1 MKRLFYLL
9 MMLSCT
15 LWSCSK
21 SDGSIDDPDDPDNPD
36 APTNVMLDISVS
48 DLVFEA
54 EGGEKEFTIY
64 CNSDWTIT
72 NESEWCKTTV
82 NQGNGNSKI
91 IVTVGV
97 YSEMEDRNTNLTI
110 KAGNIT
116 KVLTVTQKDGDAI
129 ILSKD
134 KFDIPEE
141 GGNVTVEV
149 KSNIQYE
156 VSIPSQFQ
164 NWIKHEPETKAITT
178 KNFTFTIL
186 ENKEY
191 EKREGYIVFNGN
203 SLKDTV
209 HIYQTA
215 ARILILSKDTY
226 NISSAKESIEVEL
239 KSNVDYSIS
248 IPSSASDWIKLLET
262 KAIRTDKIYFE
273 IEENTTY
280 DNRSA
285 QIFIKDKNSSLCD
298 TLYIN
303 QLQQNALILSQKQ
316 YEVLAGGERISIEVQ
331 SNIDYEIIIPK
342 TVQEWIEQMPQSKA
356 LTESMINLEI
366 KPNTTY
372 DVRSAQVFIKDKN
385 SSLCDTLYINQLQQ
399 NALIL
404 SQKQYEVLAG
414 GERISIEVQSNIDY
428 EIIIPKTVQE
438 WIEQMP
444 QSKALTESM
453 INLEIKPNT
462 TYDVR
467 SAQIFIKDKNST
479 LSDTVQV
486 TQAAKGTYTG
496 DISFETEQ
504 DLIDFQKAGYTRV
517 IGNITIQDNIRTL
530 QKLDNL
536 LQEIDG
542 NLTIDCDNLTSLDG
556 LYNLK
561 KITGNFTTRNAM
573 ITSYEGIGNLTEIGG
588 DFEVNTGLYVLKS
601 FEGLESLEI
610 IGGNFK
616 VITSP
621 VFTGLFEYLAS
632 FKGLSGLKSIGG
644 DFEVNAYAYS
654 LNALESFEG
663 LESLET
669 IGGNFRVIGGNAS
682 LNALSSFKGL
692 NGLKSIGGDF
702 EVNTKFYNSLYVLAS
717 FEGLESLETIGGD
730 FRVIVESSP
739 LSALSS
745 FKGLNGLK
753 SIGGD
758 FEVNG
763 GSYCLKSLSSFEGFE
778 SLETIGGNFRVIG
791 EASSL
796 ESLSSFK
803 GLSGL
808 KSIGGDFEVN
818 ANFHSLKSLSSFEGF
833 ESLETIGGNFRV
845 IGEASSLESLSSFK
859 GLNGLKSIGGDFEVS
874 ANDSLSSFEGLESLE
889 TIGGNFRVIDGASPL
904 NSLSSFKGLS
914 GLKSIGGD
922 FEVSSKFSSLNSLAS
937 FEGLES
943 LETIGGNF
951 KVIAKSFSSPSLNS
965 LSSFKGLSG
974 LKSIGGDFEVNA
986 KSSSYSS
993 SSLASLASF
1002 EGLESLETIGGN
1014 FRVIAE
1020 SSSSLNSLASFK
1032 GLSGLKSIGGD
1043 FEVNAKSSSSL
1054 NSLAS
1059 FEGLENLT
1067 NIGGGKLTIK
1077 YCSSLNNID
1086 ALKNIESLNDISI
1099 TECSKLYDFCI
1110 LKNVVQNMSGTF
1122 YLNKNGYNPTKYQ
1135 LLNGECS
1142 QIPQE

>member
-36 APTNVMLDISVS
+36 TPTNVTLDISVS

-164 NWIKHEPETKAITT
+164 NWIKHEPETKAITV

-226 NISSAKESIEVEL
+226 NISSAKKSIEVEL
-239 KSNVDYSIS
+239 KSNVNYSIS

-285 QIFIKDKNSSLCD
+285 Q
-298 TLYIN
+298 
-303 QLQQNALILSQKQ
+303 
-316 YEVLAGGERISIEVQ
+316 
-331 SNIDYEIIIPK
+331 
-342 TVQEWIEQMPQSKA
+342 
-356 LTESMINLEI
+356 
-366 KPNTTY
+366 
-372 DVRSAQVFIKDKN
+372 VFIKDKN

-414 GERISIEVQSNIDY
+414 GEQISIEVQSNIDY

-444 QSKALTESM
+444 QSKAFTKSM
-453 INLEIKPNT
+453 INLEVKPNT

-467 SAQIFIKDKNST
+467 SAQVFIKDKNST

-504 DLIDFQKAGYTRV
+504 DLIDFQTAGYTKV
-517 IGNITIQDNIRTL
+517 IGNIIVQYNIRTL

-536 LQEIDG
+536 LTEIDG
-542 NLTIDCDNLTSLDG
+542 NLTINCQSLTSLDG

-561 KITGNFTTRNAM
+561 KITGNFITWEAC
-573 ITSYEGIGNLTEIGG
+573 ITSYEGIDKLTEIGG
-588 DFEVNTGLYVLKS
+588 DFEVRLPYSLES
-601 FEGLESLEI
+601 FEGLESLET

-616 VITSP
+616 IIDNKSS
-621 VFTGLFEYLAS
+621 LNALSS
-632 FKGLSGLKSIGG
+632 FKGLSSLKSIGG
-644 DFEVNAYAYS
+644 DFEVSTDHSSSPHPSHS

-669 IGGNFRVIGGNAS
+669 IGGNFRVIAESFSYSYSFNV
-682 LNALSSFKGL
+682 LSSFKGL
-692 NGLKSIGGDF
+692 SSLKSIGGDF
-702 EVNTKFYNSLYVLAS
+702 EVKARVL
-717 FEGLESLETIGGD
+717 E
-730 FRVIVESSP
+730 
-739 LSALSS
+739 
-745 FKGLNGLK
+745 
-753 SIGGD
+753 
-758 FEVNG
+758 
-763 GSYCLKSLSSFEGFE
+763 
-778 SLETIGGNFRVIG
+778 
-791 EASSL
+791 
-796 ESLSSFK
+796 
-803 GLSGL
+803 
-808 KSIGGDFEVN
+808 
-818 ANFHSLKSLSSFEGF
+818 
-833 ESLETIGGNFRV
+833 
-845 IGEASSLESLSSFK
+845 
-859 GLNGLKSIGGDFEVS
+859 
-874 ANDSLSSFEGLESLE
+874 
-889 TIGGNFRVIDGASPL
+889 
-904 NSLSSFKGLS
+904 
-914 GLKSIGGD
+914 
-922 FEVSSKFSSLNSLAS
+922 
-937 FEGLES
+937 
-943 LETIGGNF
+943 
-951 KVIAKSFSSPSLNS
+951 
-965 LSSFKGLSG
+965 
-974 LKSIGGDFEVNA
+974 
-986 KSSSYSS
+986 
-993 SSLASLASF
+993 
-1002 EGLESLETIGGN
+1002 
-1014 FRVIAE
+1014 
-1020 SSSSLNSLASFK
+1020 
-1032 GLSGLKSIGGD
+1032 
-1043 FEVNAKSSSSL
+1043 
-1054 NSLAS
+1054 S

-1067 NIGGGKLTIK
+1067 NIGDKLTIK
-1077 YCSSLNNID
+1077 GCSSLNNID

-1099 TECSKLYDFCI
+1099 TTCSKLYDFCV

-1122 YLNKNGYNPTKYQ
+1122 YVNDNGYNPTKYQ

>member
-36 APTNVMLDISVS
+36 TPTNVTLDISVS

-164 NWIKHEPETKAITT
+164 NWIKHEPETKAITV

-226 NISSAKESIEVEL
+226 NISSAKKSIEVEL
-239 KSNVDYSIS
+239 KSNVNYSIS

-285 QIFIKDKNSSLCD
+285 Q
-298 TLYIN
+298 
-303 QLQQNALILSQKQ
+303 
-316 YEVLAGGERISIEVQ
+316 
-331 SNIDYEIIIPK
+331 
-342 TVQEWIEQMPQSKA
+342 
-356 LTESMINLEI
+356 
-366 KPNTTY
+366 
-372 DVRSAQVFIKDKN
+372 VFIKDKN

-414 GERISIEVQSNIDY
+414 GEQISIEVQSNIDY

-444 QSKALTESM
+444 QSKALTKSM

-467 SAQIFIKDKNST
+467 SAQVFIKDKNST

-504 DLIDFQKAGYTRV
+504 DLIDLQTAGYTKV
-517 IGNITIQDNIRTL
+517 IGNIIVQYNIRTL

-536 LQEIDG
+536 LTEIDG
-542 NLTIDCDNLTSLDG
+542 NLTINCQSLTSLDG

-561 KITGNFTTRNAM
+561 KITGNFITWEAC
-573 ITSYEGIGNLTEIGG
+573 ITSYEGIDKLTEIGG
-588 DFEVNTGLYVLKS
+588 DFEVRLPY
-601 FEGLESLEI
+601 SLE
-610 IGGNFK
+610 
-616 VITSP
+616 
-621 VFTGLFEYLAS
+621 
-632 FKGLSGLKSIGG
+632 
-644 DFEVNAYAYS
+644 
-654 LNALESFEG
+654 
-663 LESLET
+663 
-669 IGGNFRVIGGNAS
+669 
-682 LNALSSFKGL
+682 
-692 NGLKSIGGDF
+692 
-702 EVNTKFYNSLYVLAS
+702 
-717 FEGLESLETIGGD
+717 
-730 FRVIVESSP
+730 
-739 LSALSS
+739 
-745 FKGLNGLK
+745 
-753 SIGGD
+753 
-758 FEVNG
+758 
-763 GSYCLKSLSSFEGFE
+763 
-778 SLETIGGNFRVIG
+778 
-791 EASSL
+791 
-796 ESLSSFK
+796 
-803 GLSGL
+803 
-808 KSIGGDFEVN
+808 
-818 ANFHSLKSLSSFEGF
+818 
-833 ESLETIGGNFRV
+833 
-845 IGEASSLESLSSFK
+845 
-859 GLNGLKSIGGDFEVS
+859 
-874 ANDSLSSFEGLESLE
+874 
-889 TIGGNFRVIDGASPL
+889 
-904 NSLSSFKGLS
+904 
-914 GLKSIGGD
+914 
-922 FEVSSKFSSLNSLAS
+922 S

-951 KVIAKSFSSPSLNS
+951 KVIDKLALSS
-965 LSSFKGLSG
+965 LSSFKGLSS
-974 LKSIGGDFEVNA
+974 LKSIGGDFEVKA
-986 KSSSYSS
+986 RV
-993 SSLASLASF
+993 
-1002 EGLESLETIGGN
+1002 LE
-1014 FRVIAE
+1014 
-1020 SSSSLNSLASFK
+1020 
-1032 GLSGLKSIGGD
+1032 
-1043 FEVNAKSSSSL
+1043 
-1054 NSLAS
+1054 S

-1067 NIGGGKLTIK
+1067 NIGDKLTIK
-1077 YCSSLNNID
+1077 GCSSLNNID

-1099 TECSKLYDFCI
+1099 TTCSKLYDFCV

-1122 YLNKNGYNPTKYQ
+1122 YVNDNGYNPTKYQ

>member
-372 DVRSAQVFIKDKN
+372 DVRSAQ
-385 SSLCDTLYINQLQQ
+385 
-399 NALIL
+399 
-404 SQKQYEVLAG
+404 
-414 GERISIEVQSNIDY
+414 
-428 EIIIPKTVQE
+428 
-438 WIEQMP
+438 
-444 QSKALTESM
+444 
-453 INLEIKPNT
+453 
-462 TYDVR
+462 
-467 SAQIFIKDKNST
+467 IFIKDKNST

-669 IGGNFRVIGGNAS
+669 IGGNFRVI
-682 LNALSSFKGL
+682 
-692 NGLKSIGGDF
+692 
-702 EVNTKFYNSLYVLAS
+702 
-717 FEGLESLETIGGD
+717 
-730 FRVIVESSP
+730 
-739 LSALSS
+739 
-745 FKGLNGLK
+745 
-753 SIGGD
+753 
-758 FEVNG
+758 
-763 GSYCLKSLSSFEGFE
+763 
-778 SLETIGGNFRVIG
+778 
-791 EASSL
+791 
-796 ESLSSFK
+796 
-803 GLSGL
+803 
-808 KSIGGDFEVN
+808 
-818 ANFHSLKSLSSFEGF
+818 
-833 ESLETIGGNFRV
+833 
-845 IGEASSLESLSSFK
+845 
-859 GLNGLKSIGGDFEVS
+859 
-874 ANDSLSSFEGLESLE
+874 
-889 TIGGNFRVIDGASPL
+889 
-904 NSLSSFKGLS
+904 
-914 GLKSIGGD
+914 
-922 FEVSSKFSSLNSLAS
+922 
-937 FEGLES
+937 
-943 LETIGGNF
+943 
-951 KVIAKSFSSPSLNS
+951 
-965 LSSFKGLSG
+965 
-974 LKSIGGDFEVNA
+974 
-986 KSSSYSS
+986 
-993 SSLASLASF
+993 
-1002 EGLESLETIGGN
+1002 
-1014 FRVIAE
+1014 AE

>member
-36 APTNVMLDISVS
+36 TPTNVTLDISVS

-164 NWIKHEPETKAITT
+164 NWIKHEPETKAITV

-215 ARILILSKDTY
+215 DPRTLILSKDTY

-248 IPSSASDWIKLLET
+248 IPSSVSHWIKLLET

-316 YEVLAGGERISIEVQ
+316 YEVLAGGEQISIEVQ

-356 LTESMINLEI
+356 LTKSMINLEV

-372 DVRSAQVFIKDKN
+372 DVRSAQV
-385 SSLCDTLYINQLQQ
+385 
-399 NALIL
+399 
-404 SQKQYEVLAG
+404 
-414 GERISIEVQSNIDY
+414 
-428 EIIIPKTVQE
+428 
-438 WIEQMP
+438 
-444 QSKALTESM
+444 
-453 INLEIKPNT
+453 
-462 TYDVR
+462 
-467 SAQIFIKDKNST
+467 FIKDKNST

-496 DISFETEQ
+496 DIIFETEQ
-504 DLIDFQKAGYTRV
+504 DLIDFQTAGYTKV
-517 IGNITIQDNIRTL
+517 IGNIIVQGNKIRTL

-536 LQEIDG
+536 LTEIDG
-542 NLTIDCDNLTSLDG
+542 NLTIECSNLTSLDG

-561 KITGNFTTRNAM
+561 KITGNFITMHAW
-573 ITSYEGIGNLTEIGG
+573 ITSYEGIGKLTEIGG
-588 DFEVNTGLYVLKS
+588 DFEVNAKS
-601 FEGLESLEI
+601 F
-610 IGGNFK
+610 
-616 VITSP
+616 
-621 VFTGLFEYLAS
+621 Y
-632 FKGLSGLKSIGG
+632 
-644 DFEVNAYAYS
+644 YS
-654 LNALESFEG
+654 
-663 LESLET
+663 
-669 IGGNFRVIGGNAS
+669 
-682 LNALSSFKGL
+682 
-692 NGLKSIGGDF
+692 
-702 EVNTKFYNSLYVLAS
+702 
-717 FEGLESLETIGGD
+717 
-730 FRVIVESSP
+730 
-739 LSALSS
+739 
-745 FKGLNGLK
+745 
-753 SIGGD
+753 
-758 FEVNG
+758 
-763 GSYCLKSLSSFEGFE
+763 
-778 SLETIGGNFRVIG
+778 
-791 EASSL
+791 
-796 ESLSSFK
+796 
-803 GLSGL
+803 
-808 KSIGGDFEVN
+808 
-818 ANFHSLKSLSSFEGF
+818 
-833 ESLETIGGNFRV
+833 
-845 IGEASSLESLSSFK
+845 
-859 GLNGLKSIGGDFEVS
+859 
-874 ANDSLSSFEGLESLE
+874 
-889 TIGGNFRVIDGASPL
+889 
-904 NSLSSFKGLS
+904 
-914 GLKSIGGD
+914 
-922 FEVSSKFSSLNSLAS
+922 SSLNSLAS

-943 LETIGGNF
+943 LEEIGGSF
-951 KVIAKSFSSPSLNS
+951 KVIAESSGSSSSSLNS

-986 KSSSYSS
+986 KSFYSS
-993 SSLASLASF
+993 SSLNSLASF
-1002 EGLESLETIGGN
+1002 EGLESLETIGGS
-1014 FRVIAE
+1014 FKVIAE
-1020 SSSSLNSLASFK
+1020 SSYSSPLNSLSSFK

-1043 FEVNAKSSSSL
+1043 FEVNAESSSLNSLASFEGLESLEEIGGNFKVIAESSLRSLSSFKGLSGLKSIGGDFEVNAEFSSSL

-1059 FEGLENLT
+1059 FEGLENLQTIGGSFSCNRRISIKALSQLNSIGKNLEINLLFDEGLENLVRIGGDFKPSSSSSFKKLNKLSSIGGNFYVYTFSGTSFEGLESLT
-1067 NIGGGKLTIK
+1067 NIGGGKLTIN

-1099 TECSKLYDFCI
+1099 TTCPKLYDFCV
-1110 LKNVVQNMSGTF
+1110 LQNVVQNMSGTF
-1122 YLNKNGYNPTKYQ
+1122 YLNNNGYNPTKYQ

>member
-21 SDGSIDDPDDPDNPD
+21 SDGPIDDPDNPD
-36 APTNVMLDISVS
+36 NPDTPTNVTLDISVS

-54 EGGEKEFTIY
+54 EGGEKEFIIY

-164 NWIKHEPETKAITT
+164 NWIKHEPETKSITV

-215 ARILILSKDTY
+215 DPRTLILSKDTY

-248 IPSSASDWIKLLET
+248 IPSSVSHWIKLLET

-316 YEVLAGGERISIEVQ
+316 YEVLAGGEQISIEVQ

-356 LTESMINLEI
+356 LT
-366 KPNTTY
+366 K
-372 DVRSAQVFIKDKN
+372 
-385 SSLCDTLYINQLQQ
+385 
-399 NALIL
+399 
-404 SQKQYEVLAG
+404 
-414 GERISIEVQSNIDY
+414 
-428 EIIIPKTVQE
+428 
-438 WIEQMP
+438 
-444 QSKALTESM
+444 SM

-486 TQAAKGTYTG
+486 TQAAKGIYIG
-496 DISFETEQ
+496 DIIFTTEQ
-504 DLIDFQKAGYTRV
+504 DLIDFQAAGYTKVRGNV
-517 IGNITIQDNIRTL
+517 IVSGGEITTL

-536 LQEIDG
+536 LTEING
-542 NLTIDCDNLTSLDG
+542 SLRLECSTLTTLDG
-556 LYNLK
+556 LYGLK
-561 KITGNFTTRNAM
+561 TITDSL
-573 ITSYEGIGNLTEIGG
+573 IIKDG
-588 DFEVNTGLYVLKS
+588 DMTS
-601 FEGLESLEI
+601 FEGLRNL
-610 IGGNFK
+610 G
-616 VITSP
+616 
-621 VFTGLFEYLAS
+621 
-632 FKGLSGLKSIGG
+632 
-644 DFEVNAYAYS
+644 
-654 LNALESFEG
+654 
-663 LESLET
+663 
-669 IGGNFRVIGGNAS
+669 
-682 LNALSSFKGL
+682 
-692 NGLKSIGGDF
+692 
-702 EVNTKFYNSLYVLAS
+702 
-717 FEGLESLETIGGD
+717 
-730 FRVIVESSP
+730 
-739 LSALSS
+739 
-745 FKGLNGLK
+745 
-753 SIGGD
+753 
-758 FEVNG
+758 
-763 GSYCLKSLSSFEGFE
+763 
-778 SLETIGGNFRVIG
+778 
-791 EASSL
+791 
-796 ESLSSFK
+796 
-803 GLSGL
+803 
-808 KSIGGDFEVN
+808 
-818 ANFHSLKSLSSFEGF
+818 
-833 ESLETIGGNFRV
+833 
-845 IGEASSLESLSSFK
+845 
-859 GLNGLKSIGGDFEVS
+859 
-874 ANDSLSSFEGLESLE
+874 
-889 TIGGNFRVIDGASPL
+889 
-904 NSLSSFKGLS
+904 
-914 GLKSIGGD
+914 
-922 FEVSSKFSSLNSLAS
+922 
-937 FEGLES
+937 
-943 LETIGGNF
+943 TIGGNF
-951 KVIAKSFSSPSLNS
+951 KVIAESSYYSSYSLNS

-986 KSSSYSS
+986 KSSSS
-993 SSLASLASF
+993 SSLKSLASF
-1002 EGLESLETIGGN
+1002 EGLESL
-1014 FRVIAE
+1014 
-1020 SSSSLNSLASFK
+1020 
-1032 GLSGLKSIGGD
+1032 
-1043 FEVNAKSSSSL
+1043 
-1054 NSLAS
+1054 
-1059 FEGLENLT
+1059 T
-1067 NIGGGKLTIK
+1067 NIGGGKLTIN

-1099 TECSKLYDFCI
+1099 TTCSKLYDFCV

>member
-36 APTNVMLDISVS
+36 TPTNVTLDISVS

-164 NWIKHEPETKAITT
+164 NWIKHEPETKAITV

-215 ARILILSKDTY
+215 DPRTLILSKDTY

-239 KSNVDYSIS
+239 KPNVDYSIS
-248 IPSSASDWIKLLET
+248 IPSSVSHWIKLLET

-285 QIFIKDKNSSLCD
+285 QIFIRDKNSDLSD
-298 TLYIN
+298 TLTIN
-303 QLQQNALILSQKQ
+303 QSQLNALIIGQKDYKIPVEGQ
-316 YEVLAGGERISIEVQ
+316 QISIEIK
-331 SNIDYEIIIPK
+331 SNIDYEVILSK
-342 TVQEWIEQMPQSKA
+342 TAQSWIQEVPQSKG
-356 LTESMINLEI
+356 LTTSTLKYNILA
-366 KPNTTY
+366 NTTG
-372 DVRSAQVFIKDKN
+372 VNRTAKITIKDKN
-385 SSLCDTLYINQLQQ
+385 N
-399 NALIL
+399 
-404 SQKQYEVLAG
+404 
-414 GERISIEVQSNIDY
+414 
-428 EIIIPKTVQE
+428 
-438 WIEQMP
+438 
-444 QSKALTESM
+444 
-453 INLEIKPNT
+453 
-462 TYDVR
+462 
-467 SAQIFIKDKNST
+467 T

-486 TQAAKGTYTG
+486 TQATEGTCTG
-496 DISFETEQ
+496 DIIFETEQ
-504 DLIDFQKAGYTRV
+504 DLIDFQTAGYTKV
-517 IGNITIQDNIRTL
+517 MGNIIVQGDNIRTL
-530 QKLDNL
+530 QKLNNL

-542 NLTIDCDNLTSLDG
+542 NLTINCHSLTSLDG

-561 KITGNFTTRNAM
+561 KITGNFITERAG
-573 ITSYEGIGNLTEIGG
+573 ITSYEGINNLTE
-588 DFEVNTGLYVLKS
+588 
-601 FEGLESLEI
+601 
-610 IGGNFK
+610 
-616 VITSP
+616 
-621 VFTGLFEYLAS
+621 
-632 FKGLSGLKSIGG
+632 
-644 DFEVNAYAYS
+644 
-654 LNALESFEG
+654 
-663 LESLET
+663 
-669 IGGNFRVIGGNAS
+669 
-682 LNALSSFKGL
+682 
-692 NGLKSIGGDF
+692 
-702 EVNTKFYNSLYVLAS
+702 
-717 FEGLESLETIGGD
+717 
-730 FRVIVESSP
+730 
-739 LSALSS
+739 
-745 FKGLNGLK
+745 
-753 SIGGD
+753 
-758 FEVNG
+758 
-763 GSYCLKSLSSFEGFE
+763 
-778 SLETIGGNFRVIG
+778 
-791 EASSL
+791 
-796 ESLSSFK
+796 
-803 GLSGL
+803 
-808 KSIGGDFEVN
+808 
-818 ANFHSLKSLSSFEGF
+818 
-833 ESLETIGGNFRV
+833 
-845 IGEASSLESLSSFK
+845 
-859 GLNGLKSIGGDFEVS
+859 
-874 ANDSLSSFEGLESLE
+874 
-889 TIGGNFRVIDGASPL
+889 
-904 NSLSSFKGLS
+904 
-914 GLKSIGGD
+914 
-922 FEVSSKFSSLNSLAS
+922 
-937 FEGLES
+937 
-943 LETIGGNF
+943 IGGNF
-951 KVIAKSFSSPSLNS
+951 KVIAESSLDA
-965 LSSFKGLSG
+965 LASFKGLSS

-993 SSLASLASF
+993 SSSSLDALASF
-1002 EGLESLETIGGN
+1002 EDLES
-1014 FRVIAE
+1014 
-1020 SSSSLNSLASFK
+1020 
-1032 GLSGLKSIGGD
+1032 
-1043 FEVNAKSSSSL
+1043 
-1054 NSLAS
+1054 
-1059 FEGLENLT
+1059 LT
-1067 NIGGGKLTIK
+1067 NIGGGRLTINK
-1077 YCSSLNNID
+1077 CRSLNNID

-1099 TECSKLYDFCI
+1099 TECSKLYDFCV

>member
-21 SDGSIDDPDDPDNPD
+21 SDGPIDDPDNPDNPD

-48 DLVFEA
+48 DLVFGA

-82 NQGNGNSKI
+82 NQGNGDSKI

-164 NWIKHEPETKAITT
+164 NWIKHEPETKAITV

-226 NISSAKESIEVEL
+226 NISSAKKSIEVEL
-239 KSNVDYSIS
+239 KSNVNYSIS
-248 IPSSASDWIKLLET
+248 IPSSASHWIKLLET

-280 DNRSA
+280 DN
-285 QIFIKDKNSSLCD
+285 
-298 TLYIN
+298 
-303 QLQQNALILSQKQ
+303 
-316 YEVLAGGERISIEVQ
+316 
-331 SNIDYEIIIPK
+331 
-342 TVQEWIEQMPQSKA
+342 
-356 LTESMINLEI
+356 
-366 KPNTTY
+366 
-372 DVRSAQVFIKDKN
+372 RSAQVFIKDKN

-414 GERISIEVQSNIDY
+414 GEQISIEVQSNIDY

-444 QSKALTESM
+444 QSKALTKSM

-467 SAQIFIKDKNST
+467 SAQVFIKDKNST

-504 DLIDFQKAGYTRV
+504 DLIDFQTAGYTKV
-517 IGNITIQDNIRTL
+517 IGNIIVQYNIRTL

-536 LQEIDG
+536 LTEIDG
-542 NLTIDCDNLTSLDG
+542 NLTINCQSLTSLDG

-561 KITGNFTTRNAM
+561 KITGNFITWEAC
-573 ITSYEGIGNLTEIGG
+573 ITSYEGIDKLTEIGG
-588 DFEVNTGLYVLKS
+588 DFEVRLPYSLES
-601 FEGLESLEI
+601 FEGLESLET

-616 VITSP
+616 VIDKLALSSLSS
-621 VFTGLFEYLAS
+621 FKGLSSLKSIGGDFEVNAKSSSLASFEGLENLETIGGNFKVIAESSFKGLNGLKSIGGDFEVNANSSLESFEGLESLETIGGNFKIIDNESSLNALSSFKGLSSLKSIGGDFEVNANSSLNSLSSFGGLESLETIGGNFRVIAESDHSLRFLSS

-644 DFEVNAYAYS
+644 DFEVNAKLFCFEYLASFEGLENLETIGGNFKVIAGSYSSLESLSSFKGLSSLKSIGEDFEVNTNSSLNALESFEGLESLETIGGNFKIIDNESSLNALSSFKGLSSLKSIGGDFEVSTDHSSSPHPSHS

-669 IGGNFRVIGGNAS
+669 IGGNFRVIAESFSYSYSFNV
-682 LNALSSFKGL
+682 LSSFKGL
-692 NGLKSIGGDF
+692 SSLKSIGGDF
-702 EVNTKFYNSLYVLAS
+702 EVKARVL
-717 FEGLESLETIGGD
+717 E
-730 FRVIVESSP
+730 
-739 LSALSS
+739 
-745 FKGLNGLK
+745 
-753 SIGGD
+753 
-758 FEVNG
+758 
-763 GSYCLKSLSSFEGFE
+763 
-778 SLETIGGNFRVIG
+778 
-791 EASSL
+791 
-796 ESLSSFK
+796 
-803 GLSGL
+803 
-808 KSIGGDFEVN
+808 
-818 ANFHSLKSLSSFEGF
+818 
-833 ESLETIGGNFRV
+833 
-845 IGEASSLESLSSFK
+845 
-859 GLNGLKSIGGDFEVS
+859 
-874 ANDSLSSFEGLESLE
+874 
-889 TIGGNFRVIDGASPL
+889 
-904 NSLSSFKGLS
+904 
-914 GLKSIGGD
+914 
-922 FEVSSKFSSLNSLAS
+922 
-937 FEGLES
+937 
-943 LETIGGNF
+943 
-951 KVIAKSFSSPSLNS
+951 
-965 LSSFKGLSG
+965 
-974 LKSIGGDFEVNA
+974 
-986 KSSSYSS
+986 
-993 SSLASLASF
+993 
-1002 EGLESLETIGGN
+1002 
-1014 FRVIAE
+1014 
-1020 SSSSLNSLASFK
+1020 
-1032 GLSGLKSIGGD
+1032 
-1043 FEVNAKSSSSL
+1043 
-1054 NSLAS
+1054 S

-1067 NIGGGKLTIK
+1067 NIGDKLTIK
-1077 YCSSLNNID
+1077 GCSSLNNID

-1099 TECSKLYDFCI
+1099 TTCSKLYDFCV

-1122 YLNKNGYNPTKYQ
+1122 YVNDNGYNPTKYQ

>member
-36 APTNVMLDISVS
+36 TPTNVTLDISVS

-164 NWIKHEPETKAITT
+164 NWIKHEPETKAITV

-226 NISSAKESIEVEL
+226 NISSAKKSIEVEL
-239 KSNVDYSIS
+239 KSNVNYSIS

-285 QIFIKDKNSSLCD
+285 Q
-298 TLYIN
+298 
-303 QLQQNALILSQKQ
+303 
-316 YEVLAGGERISIEVQ
+316 
-331 SNIDYEIIIPK
+331 
-342 TVQEWIEQMPQSKA
+342 
-356 LTESMINLEI
+356 
-366 KPNTTY
+366 
-372 DVRSAQVFIKDKN
+372 VFIKDKN

-414 GERISIEVQSNIDY
+414 GEQISIEVQSNIDY

-444 QSKALTESM
+444 QSKAFTKSM

-467 SAQIFIKDKNST
+467 SAQVFIKDKNST

-504 DLIDFQKAGYTRV
+504 DLIDFQTAGYTKV
-517 IGNITIQDNIRTL
+517 IGNIIVQYNIRTL

-536 LQEIDG
+536 LTEIDG
-542 NLTIDCDNLTSLDG
+542 NLTINCQSLTSLDG

-561 KITGNFTTRNAM
+561 KITGNFITWEAC
-573 ITSYEGIGNLTEIGG
+573 ITSYEGIDKLTEIGG
-588 DFEVNTGLYVLKS
+588 DFEVRLPYSLES
-601 FEGLESLEI
+601 FEGLESLET

-616 VITSP
+616 VIDK
-621 VFTGLFEYLAS
+621 LALSSLSS
-632 FKGLSGLKSIGG
+632 FKGLSSLKSIGGDFEVNAKSSSLASFEGLENLETIGGNFKVIAESSFKGLNGLKSIGG
-644 DFEVNAYAYS
+644 DFEVNANSSLESFEGLESLETIGGNFKIIDNKSSLNALSSFKGLSSLKSIGGDFEVSTDHSSSPHPSHS

-669 IGGNFRVIGGNAS
+669 IGGNFRVIAESFSYSYSFNV
-682 LNALSSFKGL
+682 LSSFKGL
-692 NGLKSIGGDF
+692 SSLKSIGGDF
-702 EVNTKFYNSLYVLAS
+702 EVKARVL
-717 FEGLESLETIGGD
+717 E
-730 FRVIVESSP
+730 
-739 LSALSS
+739 
-745 FKGLNGLK
+745 
-753 SIGGD
+753 
-758 FEVNG
+758 
-763 GSYCLKSLSSFEGFE
+763 
-778 SLETIGGNFRVIG
+778 
-791 EASSL
+791 
-796 ESLSSFK
+796 
-803 GLSGL
+803 
-808 KSIGGDFEVN
+808 
-818 ANFHSLKSLSSFEGF
+818 
-833 ESLETIGGNFRV
+833 
-845 IGEASSLESLSSFK
+845 
-859 GLNGLKSIGGDFEVS
+859 
-874 ANDSLSSFEGLESLE
+874 
-889 TIGGNFRVIDGASPL
+889 
-904 NSLSSFKGLS
+904 
-914 GLKSIGGD
+914 
-922 FEVSSKFSSLNSLAS
+922 
-937 FEGLES
+937 
-943 LETIGGNF
+943 
-951 KVIAKSFSSPSLNS
+951 
-965 LSSFKGLSG
+965 
-974 LKSIGGDFEVNA
+974 
-986 KSSSYSS
+986 
-993 SSLASLASF
+993 
-1002 EGLESLETIGGN
+1002 
-1014 FRVIAE
+1014 
-1020 SSSSLNSLASFK
+1020 
-1032 GLSGLKSIGGD
+1032 
-1043 FEVNAKSSSSL
+1043 
-1054 NSLAS
+1054 S

-1067 NIGGGKLTIK
+1067 NIGDKLTIK
-1077 YCSSLNNID
+1077 GCSSLNNID

-1099 TECSKLYDFCI
+1099 TTCSKLYDFCV

-1122 YLNKNGYNPTKYQ
+1122 YVNDNGYNPTKYQ

>member
-21 SDGSIDDPDDPDNPD
+21 SDGPIDDPDNPDNPD

-48 DLVFEA
+48 DLVFGA

-82 NQGNGNSKI
+82 NQGNGDSKI

-97 YSEMEDRNTNLTI
+97 YSEMEDRNTNLTV

-164 NWIKHEPETKAITT
+164 NWIKHEPETKAITV

-215 ARILILSKDTY
+215 DPRTLILSKDTY

-248 IPSSASDWIKLLET
+248 IPSSASHWIKLLET

-280 DNRSA
+280 DN
-285 QIFIKDKNSSLCD
+285 
-298 TLYIN
+298 
-303 QLQQNALILSQKQ
+303 
-316 YEVLAGGERISIEVQ
+316 
-331 SNIDYEIIIPK
+331 
-342 TVQEWIEQMPQSKA
+342 
-356 LTESMINLEI
+356 
-366 KPNTTY
+366 
-372 DVRSAQVFIKDKN
+372 RSAQVFIKDKN

-414 GERISIEVQSNIDY
+414 GEQISIEVQSNIDY

-444 QSKALTESM
+444 QSKALTKSM

-486 TQAAKGTYTG
+486 TQAAKGIYIG
-496 DISFETEQ
+496 DIIFTTEQ
-504 DLIDFQKAGYTRV
+504 DLIDFQAAGYTKVRGNV
-517 IGNITIQDNIRTL
+517 IVSGGEITTL

-536 LQEIDG
+536 LTEING
-542 NLTIDCDNLTSLDG
+542 SLRLECSTLTTLDG
-556 LYNLK
+556 LYGLK
-561 KITGNFTTRNAM
+561 TITDSLIIKDGNMT
-573 ITSYEGIGNLTEIGG
+573 
-588 DFEVNTGLYVLKS
+588 S
-601 FEGLESLEI
+601 FEGLRNLET
-610 IGGNFK
+610 IGGNFR
-616 VITSP
+616 VIAKSSNSS
-621 VFTGLFEYLAS
+621 LRSLSS
-632 FKGLSGLKSIGG
+632 FKGLSSLKSIGG
-644 DFEVNAYAYS
+644 DFEVNAKSFSYS
-654 LNALESFEG
+654 
-663 LESLET
+663 
-669 IGGNFRVIGGNAS
+669 
-682 LNALSSFKGL
+682 
-692 NGLKSIGGDF
+692 
-702 EVNTKFYNSLYVLAS
+702 
-717 FEGLESLETIGGD
+717 
-730 FRVIVESSP
+730 
-739 LSALSS
+739 
-745 FKGLNGLK
+745 
-753 SIGGD
+753 
-758 FEVNG
+758 
-763 GSYCLKSLSSFEGFE
+763 
-778 SLETIGGNFRVIG
+778 
-791 EASSL
+791 SSL
-796 ESLSSFK
+796 
-803 GLSGL
+803 
-808 KSIGGDFEVN
+808 D
-818 ANFHSLKSLSSFEGF
+818 A
-833 ESLETIGGNFRV
+833 
-845 IGEASSLESLSSFK
+845 
-859 GLNGLKSIGGDFEVS
+859 
-874 ANDSLSSFEGLESLE
+874 
-889 TIGGNFRVIDGASPL
+889 
-904 NSLSSFKGLS
+904 
-914 GLKSIGGD
+914 
-922 FEVSSKFSSLNSLAS
+922 LAS

-951 KVIAKSFSSPSLNS
+951 KVIAESSNSSSLRS
-965 LSSFKGLSG
+965 LSSFKGLSS

-986 KSSSYSS
+986 KSSYSS
-993 SSLASLASF
+993 FLDALESF

-1014 FRVIAE
+1014 FKVIAE
-1020 SSSSLNSLASFK
+1020 SSLFSLNSLASFK

-1067 NIGGGKLTIK
+1067 NIGGGKLTISNCK
-1077 YCSSLNNID
+1077 SLNNID
-1086 ALKNIESLNDISI
+1086 ILKNIESLNDISI
-1099 TECSKLYDFCI
+1099 TECSKLYDFCV

>member
-285 QIFIKDKNSSLCD
+285 QI
-298 TLYIN
+298 
-303 QLQQNALILSQKQ
+303 
-316 YEVLAGGERISIEVQ
+316 
-331 SNIDYEIIIPK
+331 
-342 TVQEWIEQMPQSKA
+342 
-356 LTESMINLEI
+356 
-366 KPNTTY
+366 
-372 DVRSAQVFIKDKN
+372 FIKDKN

-763 GSYCLKSLSSFEGFE
+763 VYYCLKS
-778 SLETIGGNFRVIG
+778 
-791 EASSL
+791 
-796 ESLSSFK
+796 
-803 GLSGL
+803 
-808 KSIGGDFEVN
+808 
-818 ANFHSLKSLSSFEGF
+818 
-833 ESLETIGGNFRV
+833 
-845 IGEASSLESLSSFK
+845 
-859 GLNGLKSIGGDFEVS
+859 
-874 ANDSLSSFEGLESLE
+874 
-889 TIGGNFRVIDGASPL
+889 
-904 NSLSSFKGLS
+904 
-914 GLKSIGGD
+914 
-922 FEVSSKFSSLNSLAS
+922 
-937 FEGLES
+937 
-943 LETIGGNF
+943 
-951 KVIAKSFSSPSLNS
+951 
-965 LSSFKGLSG
+965 
-974 LKSIGGDFEVNA
+974 
-986 KSSSYSS
+986 
-993 SSLASLASF
+993 
-1002 EGLESLETIGGN
+1002 
-1014 FRVIAE
+1014 
-1020 SSSSLNSLASFK
+1020 
-1032 GLSGLKSIGGD
+1032 
-1043 FEVNAKSSSSL
+1043 
-1054 NSLAS
+1054 
-1059 FEGLENLT
+1059 
-1067 NIGGGKLTIK
+1067 
-1077 YCSSLNNID
+1077 
-1086 ALKNIESLNDISI
+1086 
-1099 TECSKLYDFCI
+1099 
-1110 LKNVVQNMSGTF
+1110 
-1122 YLNKNGYNPTKYQ
+1122 
-1135 LLNGECS
+1135 
-1142 QIPQE
+1142 